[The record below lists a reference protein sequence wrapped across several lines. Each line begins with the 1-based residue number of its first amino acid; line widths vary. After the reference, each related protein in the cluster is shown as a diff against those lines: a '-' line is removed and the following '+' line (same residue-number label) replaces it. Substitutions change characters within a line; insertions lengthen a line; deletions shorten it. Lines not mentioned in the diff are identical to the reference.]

1 MTSGIATIRGEH
13 NDPLVVAVTDDS
25 DSAGRIIKALLHM
38 KPGMTDPVEV
48 MQSANS
54 IYSFE
59 GAMTGSFSAA
69 QKRLFDIE
77 SAGVFKPE
85 KIQDARPYV
94 KRLLNSGY
102 GDAAWE
108 IDTTTREVKGYI
120 GQRQAQ
126 EYADSGRFIPPSPR
140 RSLRKKPAVRKAPA
154 KPPAKRCTCRRK

>member
-1 MTSGIATIRGEH
+1 MTSGIATIRGEPS
-13 NDPLVVAVTDDS
+13 DPLVVAVTDDS

-38 KPGMTDPVEV
+38 KPRMTDPLEV

-69 QKRLFDIE
+69 QKRLFDME
-77 SAGVFKPE
+77 SAGVFEPE

-94 KRLLNSGY
+94 QRLLNSGY

-108 IDTTTREVKGYI
+108 IDTTTRDVKGYI
-120 GQRQAQ
+120 GQRQAK

-140 RSLRKKPAVRKAPA
+140 RSRRRVPA
-154 KPPAKRCTCRRK
+154 KPAAKRCTCRRK